1 MKYSNDKRVRFD
13 NETHSYFLNDK
24 RLISVTT
31 LLSNFKNKFD
41 SDFYSKKIALKEGK
55 TQDEILLLWK
65 EKAKKSC
72 DIGTAI
78 HKIFED
84 YKYNNYSILNNQLM
98 FETSEIDVEYLPDY
112 YTKHK
117 VALSFINDFFET
129 KRLIPI
135 ESEMI
140 VYNELIAG
148 QIDMICKD
156 VKNNFYI
163 LDFKTN
169 STIDKYSYNKKMIGF
184 FSELNDSNYYHYCI
198 QLSVYKKLL
207 KEYKINKIYIIH
219 ILENNYKII
228 ECEDVF
234 EKINFNYL
242 IEYLNK
248 KTNF

>member
-13 NETHSYFLNDK
+13 NDTHSYFLNEK
-24 RLISVTT
+24 RLVSVTT

-55 TQDEILLLWK
+55 TQDEIIFLWQ

-84 YKYNNYSILNNQLM
+84 YKDKKYSVLNNQLI
-98 FETSEIDVEYLPDY
+98 FDILEINLDYLPEFY
-112 YTKHK
+112 LKYKS
-117 VALSFINDFFET
+117 ALLFINDFFET
-129 KRLIPI
+129 KRLLPI
-135 ESEMI
+135 ESEFI
-140 VYNELIAG
+140 VYNDFIAG
-148 QIDMICKD
+148 QIDMLCKD
-156 VKNNFYI
+156 LKNNFYI

-169 STIDKYSYNKKMIGF
+169 SKIDKNSYNKKMKGV
-184 FSELNDSNYYHYCI
+184 FSNLNDSNYYHYCI

-207 KEYKINKIYIIH
+207 KEYKINKMYIIH

-234 EKINFNYL
+234 KKINFNDL
-242 IEYLNK
+242 INYFK
-248 KTNF
+248 